1 MSDIITTKKSEVS
14 RAPIDYFSWGHLN
27 MGVVVFLLWS
37 MVNLLPSL
45 YNQEM
50 TYILAYGI
58 SVLLTVVVAVV
69 WEIVEN
75 TLLLNIGIKFEG
87 RKDSLQNAIWDII
100 FVVVGG
106 LIMWAIKSLMINLT
120 GNYALIPAFYIVGV
134 IVFIAF
140 LIGFFIGKS
149 ITK

>member
-1 MSDIITTKKSEVS
+1 MSGITTSKDEVS

-45 YNQEM
+45 ANGFM
-50 TYILAYGI
+50 TDILPYGI
-58 SVLLTVVVAVV
+58 SVLLTFVVAVV

-75 TLLLNIGIKFEG
+75 TLLLDIGIKFEG
-87 RKDSLQNAIWDII
+87 RKDSLQNAVWDVI
-100 FVVVGG
+100 FVVLGG
-106 LIMWAIKSLMINLT
+106 VIMWAIKSLMINLT
-120 GNYALIPAFYIVGV
+120 GNVALIPAFYIVGL
-134 IVFIAF
+134 IVFIVF
-140 LIGFFIGKS
+140 LVGFFIGKS